1 VDSRRKKKDL
11 VLRGGC
17 GERSI
22 DSRRVLESQRRG
34 SVVAAPKSPTRFRKS
49 PLPRFCTAA

>member
-17 GERSI
+17 GERSN
-22 DSRRVLESQRRG
+22 DSRRVLQRQCRG
-34 SVVAAPKSPTRFRKS
+34 SVVAGPKVVDEV
-49 PLPRFCTAA
+49 